1 MNEMDYNNS
10 FLIELK
16 LTLERINELAK
27 QKVDFDNYGNN
38 DEDISSIFQDY
49 HSLENDYKNIVDKH
63 NVLLNNINNKL
74 RNTCKHNFVT
84 DSIDL
89 DVDISKQIIYCSKCY
104 LNET

>member
-1 MNEMDYNNS
+1 MDYNNN

-49 HSLENDYKNIVDKH
+49 HSFVQEKHMHNQWKKNK
-63 NVLLNNINNKL
+63 
-74 RNTCKHNFVT
+74 
-84 DSIDL
+84 
-89 DVDISKQIIYCSKCY
+89 
-104 LNET
+104 